1 MNDLALTRG
10 LGQYRMPAG
19 TAEAS
24 VRHALA
30 ADRFAKVAIVTL
42 FSLMAMRLARDSAV
56 TGHAT
61 GLLLVV
67 NEALVVMLTVIRR
80 RAEIVDRSLTARA
93 LTIFSTFG
101 PLLVQPASIAAIAP
115 DSVTLIISAIGLGV
129 AVIGKLSLGR
139 SFGLA
144 PANRGVVSTGFYR
157 FLRHPI
163 YLGYL
168 VTQIGFVLANP
179 IAWNLGLLAVS
190 DTALMFRAVREERT
204 LATDPAYRAYLQ
216 RVRWR
221 IVPGLF

>member
-10 LGQYRMPAG
+10 LGQYRAPAQ
-19 TAEAS
+19 TADTS
-24 VRHALA
+24 VRQGLA
-30 ADRFAKVAIVTL
+30 GDRFAKVVIVTL
-42 FSLMAMRLARDSAV
+42 FSLMAMRLAHDTAA

-61 GLLLVV
+61 GLLFVV
-67 NEALVVMLTVIRR
+67 NEALVVILTVIRR
-80 RAEIVDRSLTARA
+80 RADIVDRSVSGRA
-93 LTIFSTFG
+93 LTIFSTFA
-101 PLLVQPASIAAIAP
+101 PLMVKPESIAAVAP
-115 DSVTLIISAIGLGV
+115 DSVTLMISAIGLGL
-129 AVIGKLSLGR
+129 AMIGKVSLGR

-168 VTQIGFVLANP
+168 VTQIGFLLANP
-179 IAWNLGLLAVS
+179 LNWNIGLLAVS

-204 LATDPAYRAYLQ
+204 LAADPAYRAYLQ

-221 IVPGLF
+221 IVPGVF